1 MAETTEA
8 HERRLTLVGALIM
21 AGACV
26 VGLLIVINPLGGRS
40 GDQISITIDAP
51 YIGQGVVEGTH
62 VILHGVEVGKVK
74 AVSILRSGDVRLNL
88 DLQRQ
93 PVTGLTNTMHI
104 DFRPTNYF
112 GVTGINLIPG
122 PGGQALNDGMEISIL
137 PKGNF
142 TIQALLYRLGEVS
155 AGTLTQRLVDV
166 IDRATRYTDALNP
179 LIETALIAGDA
190 VAQVQTVS
198 TERLLAN
205 ATGLS
210 VVFPTAVDALM
221 DTGWNF
227 IHDDTNWVG
236 KAHAD
241 YTDDE
246 WQNLFIATDDEASG
260 ALFATI
266 GKLES
271 SDAYD
276 LAPLID
282 SFNAVFSVVPPL
294 IRPEGFAQMLKEL
307 RARFEKMYGG
317 SADQRALQLQ
327 LVLDDLPGIA
337 APVNAMGGP

>member
-8 HERRLTLVGALIM
+8 HQRRLTLVGVAIV
-21 AGACV
+21 ACVCV
-26 VGLLIVINPLGGRS
+26 VGMLIAVNPFAGRS
-40 GDQISITIDAP
+40 TGLISITINAP
-51 YIGQGVVEGTH
+51 DIGQGVIEGTD
-62 VILHGVEVGKVK
+62 VVMHGVAVGEVA
-74 AVSILRSGDVRLNL
+74 AVSILGGGDVRLNL
-88 DLQRQ
+88 DLQKD
-93 PVTGLTNTMHI
+93 PIAELTDSMQI

-112 GVTGINLIPG
+112 GVTGVNLIPRT
-122 PGGQALNDGMEISIL
+122 GGQALRDGTEITTV

-155 AGTLTQRLVDV
+155 TGTLTQRLVDV
-166 IDRATRYTDALNP
+166 IDRATRYTDAFDP
-179 LIETALIAGDA
+179 LIETVLISADA

-210 VVFPTAVDALM
+210 VVFPSAVDALM

-227 IHDDTNWVG
+227 IHDDTNWVH

-276 LAPLID
+276 LRPLID
-282 SFNAVFSVVPPL
+282 TFNSVFAVVPPL

-307 RARFEKMYGG
+307 RTRFEKMYGG
-317 SADQRALQLQ
+317 TPDQRALQVQ
-327 LVLDDLPGIA
+327 LILDNLPGVA
-337 APVNAMGGP
+337 APVNTMGGP

>member
-1 MAETTEA
+1 MPETTEA
-8 HERRLTLVGALIM
+8 HQRRMTLGGVLI
-21 AGACV
+21 AACACV
-26 VGLLIVINPLGGRS
+26 AGMLVAINPFGGRPTGS
-40 GDQISITIDAP
+40 ISITIDAP
-51 YIGQGVVEGTH
+51 YIGQGVVEGTK
-62 VILHGVEVGKVK
+62 VILHGVAVGKVK
-74 AVSILRSGDVRLNL
+74 SVSNLRSGEVRLDL
-88 DLQRQ
+88 DLQKQ
-93 PVTGLTNTMHI
+93 PVAGLTDAMNI

-112 GVTGINLIPG
+112 GVTGVNLIPH
-122 PGGQALNDGMEISIL
+122 PGGQVLRDGMELTTL

-155 AGTLTQRLVDV
+155 TGTLTQRLVDV

-210 VVFPTAVDALM
+210 VVFPSAVDALM

-227 IHDDTNWVG
+227 IHDDTNWVH

-260 ALFATI
+260 ALFATL

-271 SDAYD
+271 SNAYD
-276 LAPLID
+276 LAPLVD
-282 SFNAVFSVVPPL
+282 SFNSVFAVVPPL

-307 RARFEKMYGG
+307 RTRFEKMYGG
-317 SADQRALQLQ
+317 SPGQRALQVQ
-327 LVLDDLPGIA
+327 LILDNLPGVA